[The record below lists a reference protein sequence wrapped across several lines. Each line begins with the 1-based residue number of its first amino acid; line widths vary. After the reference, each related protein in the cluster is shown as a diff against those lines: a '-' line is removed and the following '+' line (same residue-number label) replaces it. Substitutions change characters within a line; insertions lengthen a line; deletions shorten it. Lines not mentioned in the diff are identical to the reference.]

1 MTKPNDEINEDE
13 LNKGNTRLAEGY
25 WKKYKK
31 QMKALEGGLVNK
43 AMTLSEHH
51 MAQLGMQLD
60 QWGQYTKM
68 MESNGSLNSLG
79 ELPTVALDV
88 ITATM
93 SESILP
99 VVASTQTIKSQNSL
113 IWFKDIIALDSKG
126 NITAG
131 DKLVEPDKG
140 VKTPKGYAS
149 AGVTGEIAD
158 AGDGV
163 AKVFTMT
170 VNGGESIRRQ
180 NVKIY
185 LDSNN
190 LIFCKDFDGKGKAYG
205 EGCSAVIDYA
215 TGVIEVTFADAPAN
229 LDNILVDY
237 VQNLEEMSDVR
248 RLSSQL
254 RSDNI
259 VAIPYALKGVSGMF
273 QMFELKQTFGDSALQ
288 DMTDDLV
295 RGINSEIGGDIIS
308 KYKAN
313 AVGTTLFQEYNPL
326 VHTGVAEADHMAS
339 YVYRR
344 SEAESVIMSNT
355 GRGVIKV
362 VVAGHLHCA
371 KLRGMEGFN
380 LLNDGGSIGSH
391 IFGTHK
397 GTTYIRVPDES
408 LLDKRAG
415 LGIFTGAKPLE
426 SAGVY
431 APYMPLTIGQS
442 PLGPNPLTDQKVAA
456 SMAGTK
462 VVVPAYVTNFN
473 IAVTPNP

>member
-1 MTKPNDEINEDE
+1 MDEKLQEQENV
-13 LNKGNTRLAEGY
+13 RLAEMY
-25 WKKYKK
+25 WKKYKP
-31 QMKALEGGLVNK
+31 QMKSLEEGLVNK

-60 QWGQYTKM
+60 QWGSYTKM
-68 MESNGSLNSLG
+68 LEKNGSMNSLG

-99 VVASTQTIKSQNSL
+99 VIASTQTIKSQNSL
-113 IWFKDIIALDSKG
+113 IWFKDIVALDTHGNLAEGETIIDPTKG
-126 NITAG
+126 A
-131 DKLVEPDKG
+131 
-140 VKTPKGYAS
+140 KTPKGYAS
-149 AGVTGEIAD
+149 AGV
-158 AGDGV
+158 
-163 AKVFTMT
+163 K
-170 VNGGESIRRQ
+170 GESVQTTTTDKVYTVTLNNGESVRRQ
-180 NVKIY
+180 NTKFY
-185 LDSNN
+185 LKSNN
-190 LIFCKDFDGKGKAYG
+190 AVFCKDFDAKGKLYG
-205 EGCSAVIDYA
+205 EGMSAVIDYA
-215 TGVIEVTFADAPAN
+215 TGVAEVTLADAPTAG
-229 LDNILVDY
+229 DEIIADY
-237 VQNLEEMSDVR
+237 VQNLEEMKDVR
-248 RLSSQL
+248 RLGSQL

-259 VAIPYALKGVSGMF
+259 VAMPYALKGVAGMF
-273 QMFELKQTFGDSALQ
+273 QLHELKQTFGDSALQ

-295 RGINSEIGGDIIS
+295 RGINSEIGGDLIAQYAS
-308 KYKAN
+308 N
-313 AVGTTLFQEYNPL
+313 AMGTTTFGDYNPL
-326 VHTGVAEADHMAS
+326 VHTGVAETDHMAS

-362 VVAGHLHCA
+362 VIAGHLHCA
-371 KLRGMEGFN
+371 KLRGMDGFS
-380 LLNDGGSIGSH
+380 LLNDGGSLGAH

-397 GTTYIRVPDES
+397 GVTYIRVPDES

-442 PLGPNPLTDQKVAA
+442 PLGPNPLTEQKVAA

-462 VVVPAYVTNFN
+462 CVVAGYVTNFN
-473 IAVTPNP
+473 IVETPNP

>member
-1 MTKPNDEINEDE
+1 MKPNEINEDV
-13 LNKGNTRLAEGY
+13 LNAENTRLAEGY

-31 QMKALEGGLVNK
+31 QMQSLENGLVNK

-60 QWGQYTKM
+60 QWGKYTKM
-68 MESNGSLNSLG
+68 MEANGSLNSLG

-88 ITATM
+88 ITATL

-99 VVASTQTIKSQNSL
+99 VISSIQTIKSQNSL
-113 IWFKDIIALDSKG
+113 IWFKDIVALDSKG
-126 NITAG
+126 NVTAG
-131 DKLVEPDKG
+131 DVMINPIEG

-149 AGVTGEIAD
+149 ASVTGEIAD
-158 AGDGV
+158 AGDGT
-163 AKVFTMT
+163 AKVFTLT

-180 NVKIY
+180 NVKVY
-185 LDSNN
+185 LASDP

-205 EGCSAVIDYA
+205 DGCSAVIDYA
-215 TGVIEVTFADAPAN
+215 TGVIEVTFADVPAN

-248 RLSSQL
+248 RLGSQL

-259 VAIPYALKGVSGMF
+259 VAIPYALKGVAGMF
-273 QMFELKQTFGDSALQ
+273 QMYELKQTFGDSALQ

-295 RGINSEIGGDIIS
+295 RGINSEIGGDLIS

-326 VHTGVAEADHMAS
+326 VHTGVPETDHNAS
-339 YVYRR
+339 YAYRR
-344 SEAESVIMSNT
+344 ADAESVIMSNS

-362 VVAGHLHCA
+362 VIAGHLHCA
-371 KLRGMEGFN
+371 KLRGMDGFN
-380 LLNDGGSIGSH
+380 LLSDGGSLGAH

-397 GTTYIRVPDES
+397 GVTYVRVPDEA

-415 LGIFTGAKPLE
+415 LGIFTGTKPLE

-431 APYMPLTIGQS
+431 APYMPLTMGSS
-442 PLGPNPLTDQKVAA
+442 PLGPNPLNEQKVAA

-462 VVVPAYVTNFN
+462 CVVPAYVTNFN

>member
-1 MTKPNDEINEDE
+1 MKPNEINEDV
-13 LNKGNTRLAEGY
+13 LNQENTRLAEGY

-31 QMKALEGGLVNK
+31 QMQSLENGLVNK

-60 QWGQYTKM
+60 QWEKYTQM

-88 ITATM
+88 ITATL

-99 VVASTQTIKSQNSL
+99 VISSIQTIKAQNSL
-113 IWFKDIIALDSKG
+113 IWFKDIVALDSKG
-126 NITAG
+126 NVTAG
-131 DKLVEPDKG
+131 DVMVNPTEG
-140 VKTPKGYAS
+140 VKTPQGYAS
-149 AGVTGEIAD
+149 AQVTGED
-158 AGDGV
+158 SGDTTTGTF
-163 AKVFTMT
+163 AYTHT

-185 LDSNN
+185 LLSDPAV
-190 LIFCKDFDGKGKAYG
+190 FAKDFDGKGKAYG
-205 EGCSAVIDYA
+205 EGMSAVIDYA
-215 TGVIEVTFADAPAN
+215 TGIIEVTLSADPATG
-229 LDNILVDY
+229 DKIMVDY

-248 RLSSQL
+248 RLGSQL

-259 VAIPYALKGVSGMF
+259 VAIPYALKGVAGMF

-295 RGINSEIGGDIIS
+295 RGINAEIGGDLIS

-313 AVGTTLFQEYNPL
+313 AQGTTLFQEYNPL
-326 VHTGVAEADHMAS
+326 VHTGVPEADHNAA
-339 YVYRR
+339 YAYRR
-344 SEAESVIMSNT
+344 ADAESVIMSNS

-362 VVAGHLHCA
+362 VIAGHLHCA
-371 KLRGMEGFN
+371 KLRGMDGFN
-380 LLNDGGSIGSH
+380 LLSDGGSLGAH

-397 GTTYIRVPDES
+397 GVTYVRVPDES
-408 LLDKRAG
+408 ILDKRAG
-415 LGIFTGAKPLE
+415 LGIFTGTKPLE

-431 APYMPLTIGQS
+431 APYMPLTIGAS
-442 PLGPNPLTDQKVAA
+442 PLGPNPLTEQKVAA

-462 VVVPAYVTNFN
+462 CVVPAYVTNFN
-473 IAVTPNP
+473 VAVTPNP

>member
-1 MTKPNDEINEDE
+1 MKPNEINEE
-13 LNKGNTRLAEGY
+13 MLEAENTRLAEGY

-60 QWGQYTKM
+60 QWGKYTKM
-68 MESNGSLNSLG
+68 MESQGSLNSLG

-99 VVASTQTIKSQNSL
+99 VIASTQTIKSQNSL
-113 IWFKDIIALDSKG
+113 IWFKDIVALDSKG

-131 DKLVEPDKG
+131 DKLVEFDKG
-140 VKTPKGYAS
+140 TKTPKGYAS
-149 AGVTGEIAD
+149 AKVVGEEAD
-158 AGDGV
+158 AGDAV
-163 AKVFTMT
+163 EKVFTLT

-180 NVKIY
+180 NVKVY
-185 LDSNN
+185 LESNAD
-190 LIFCKDFDGKGKAYG
+190 IFCKDFDGKGKAYG
-205 EGCSAVIDYA
+205 DGCSAVIDYA
-215 TGVIEVTFADAPAN
+215 TGVIEVTFATAPAN
-229 LDNILVDY
+229 GDKILVNY

-248 RLSSQL
+248 RLGSQL

-259 VAIPYALKGVSGMF
+259 VAEPYALKGIAGMF

-295 RGINSEIGGDIIS
+295 RGINSEIGGDLIAQ
-308 KYKAN
+308 YKEN
-313 AVGTTLFQEYNPL
+313 AQGTTEFGDYNPL
-326 VHTGVAEADHMAS
+326 FHTGVAEADHLAS
-339 YVYRR
+339 YSFRR

-362 VVAGHLHCA
+362 VIAGHLHCD
-371 KLRGMEGFN
+371 KVRGMDGFN
-380 LLNDGGSIGSH
+380 LLNDGGSIGPH

-397 GTTYIRVPDES
+397 GVTYVRVPDES
-408 LLDKRAG
+408 LLDKKAG

-462 VVVPAYVTNFN
+462 CVVKGYVTNFN
-473 IAVTPNP
+473 LVDTPNP

>member
-1 MTKPNDEINEDE
+1 MKPNEKINEDM
-13 LNKGNTRLAEGY
+13 LNMESTRLAEGY

-60 QWGQYTKM
+60 QWGTYTKM
-68 MESNGSLNSLG
+68 MEANGSLNSLG

-113 IWFKDIIALDSKG
+113 IWFKDIIALDTKG

-140 VKTPKGYAS
+140 AKTPQGYAS
-149 AGVTGEIAD
+149 AQVTGEEAETTTTD
-158 AGDGV
+158 RV
-163 AKVFTMT
+163 YT
-170 VNGGESIRRQ
+170 VTINGGESIRRQ
-180 NVKIY
+180 NIKVW
-185 LDSNN
+185 LLSDNA
-190 LIFCKDFDGKGKAYG
+190 IFCKDFDGKGKCYG
-205 EGCSAVIDYA
+205 EGMSAVVDYA
-215 TGVIEVTFADAPAN
+215 TGVIEVTLADAPTAG
-229 LDNILVDY
+229 DKIMVDY

-248 RLSSQL
+248 RLGSQL

-259 VAIPYALKGVSGMF
+259 TAIPYALKGVSGMF

-308 KYKAN
+308 KYKSN
-313 AVGTTLFQEYNPL
+313 AIGTTEFGDYNPL
-326 VHTGVAEADHMAS
+326 VHVGVPEADHMAS

-371 KLRGMEGFN
+371 KLRGMDGFN

-397 GTTYIRVPDES
+397 GVTYIRVPDET

-462 VVVPAYVTNFN
+462 CVVAGYVTNFN
-473 IAVTPNP
+473 LVVTPNP

>member
-1 MTKPNDEINEDE
+1 MTAINEDQ
-13 LNKGNTRLAEGY
+13 LNEQNTRLAEGY
-25 WKKYKK
+25 WKKYKP
-31 QMKALEGGLVNK
+31 QMKSLENGLVNK
-43 AMTLSEHH
+43 AMNLTEHH

-60 QWGQYTKM
+60 QWGHYTKM
-68 MESNGSLNSLG
+68 MEANGSLNTLG
-79 ELPTVALDV
+79 ELPSVALDV

-99 VVASTQTIKSQNSL
+99 VIASTQTIKSQNSL
-113 IWFKDIIALDSKG
+113 IWFKDIVALDSKG
-126 NITAG
+126 NVTAG
-131 DKLVEPDKG
+131 DKLVQPDKG

-149 AGVTGEIAD
+149 AQVTGEVAG
-158 AGDGV
+158 AGDGI
-163 AKVFTMT
+163 AKAFTLT
-170 VNGGESIRRQ
+170 LNGGQSVRRQ
-180 NVKIY
+180 NVRVY
-185 LDSNN
+185 LASTPA
-190 LIFCKDFDGKGKAYG
+190 IFCKDFEGKGKAYG
-205 EGCSAVIDYA
+205 DGCSATIDYA
-215 TGVIEVTFADAPAN
+215 GGIVQVTFDVAPAN

-237 VQNLEEMSDVR
+237 VQNMEEMTDVR

-259 VAIPYALKGVSGMF
+259 VAVPYALKGVSGMF
-273 QMFELKQTFGDSALQ
+273 QMFELRNTFGDSALQ

-295 RGINSEIGGDIIS
+295 RGINSEIGGDLIS

-313 AVGTTLFQEYNPL
+313 ALGTTTFTDYNPA
-326 VHTGVAEADHMAS
+326 VNTGVSETDYIES
-339 YVYRR
+339 YSFRR

-362 VVAGHLHCA
+362 VIAGHYHCA
-371 KLRGMEGFN
+371 KVRGMKGFN

-397 GTTYIRVPDES
+397 GVTYVRVPDE
-408 LLDKRAG
+408 LLLGKNAG

-431 APYMPLTIGQS
+431 APYMPLTIGQA

-462 VVVPAYVTNFN
+462 AVVAGYVTNFN
-473 IAVTPNP
+473 IV